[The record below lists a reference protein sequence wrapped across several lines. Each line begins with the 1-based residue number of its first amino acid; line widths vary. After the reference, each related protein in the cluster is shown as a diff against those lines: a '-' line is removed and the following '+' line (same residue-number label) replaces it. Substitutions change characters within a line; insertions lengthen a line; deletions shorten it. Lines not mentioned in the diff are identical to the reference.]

1 MSIIVKSF
9 LDLIVWQKSHSLT
22 LDIYQ
27 ITNKF
32 PSVEKYGVISQLR
45 RAAYSVPSNIV
56 EGHTRN
62 SSKEFVHFLS
72 IAQGS
77 LNELKYFLI
86 LSRDLNFIDLNEY
99 NNLNIKADEIS
110 KMLYMMKEKLKS
122 KDKK

>member
-1 MSIIVKSF
+1 MGNVVKSF

-32 PSVEKYGVISQLR
+32 PSVEKYGVISQLL

-62 SSKEFVHFLS
+62 STKEFVHFLS
-72 IAQGS
+72 IA
-77 LNELKYFLI
+77 
-86 LSRDLNFIDLNEY
+86 
-99 NNLNIKADEIS
+99 
-110 KMLYMMKEKLKS
+110 
-122 KDKK
+122 

>member
-1 MSIIVKSF
+1 MGNVVKSF

-62 SSKEFVHFLS
+62 STKEFVHFLS

>member
-1 MSIIVKSF
+1 LGNAVKSF

-62 SSKEFVHFLS
+62 STKEFVHFLS

-77 LNELKYFLI
+77 LYELKYFLI

>member
-1 MSIIVKSF
+1 MGNVVKSF

-62 SSKEFVHFLS
+62 STKEFVHFLS

-110 KMLYMMKEKLKS
+110 KMLYMMKEKLKL
-122 KDKK
+122 KEKK

>member
-62 SSKEFVHFLS
+62 STKEFVHFLS

>member
-1 MSIIVKSF
+1 MGNAVKSF

-62 SSKEFVHFLS
+62 STKEFVHFLS

>member
-1 MSIIVKSF
+1 LGNAVKSF

-62 SSKEFVHFLS
+62 STKEFVHFLS

>member
-1 MSIIVKSF
+1 
-9 LDLIVWQKSHSLT
+9 VWQKSHSLT

-27 ITNKF
+27 ITKKF
-32 PSVEKYGVISQLR
+32 PSDEKYGLISQLR

-62 SSKEFVHFLS
+62 STKEFVHFLS

-86 LSRDLNFIDLNEY
+86 LSRDLNFINIDEFNDLT
-99 NNLNIKADEIS
+99 KKVDEIS
-110 KMLYMMKEKLKS
+110 KMLFTMKEKLKLKI
-122 KDKK
+122 KDKQ

>member
-1 MSIIVKSF
+1 MGNVVKSF

-32 PSVEKYGVISQLR
+32 QSVEKYGVISQLR

>member
-1 MSIIVKSF
+1 MGNVVKSF

>member
-62 SSKEFVHFLS
+62 STKEFVHFLS

-99 NNLNIKADEIS
+99 NNSNIKADEIS

>member
-1 MSIIVKSF
+1 MGNVVKSF

-62 SSKEFVHFLS
+62 STKEFVHFLS

-99 NNLNIKADEIS
+99 NNSNIKADEIS

>member
-1 MSIIVKSF
+1 MGNVVKSF

-86 LSRDLNFIDLNEY
+86 LSRDLNFIDLNEH